1 MVEMSAEGHAIIFQ
15 FMMQSKNFVS
25 LFKKKVLK
33 NKRKIGEVCNYIN
46 M

>member
-25 LFKKKVLK
+25 LFKKSFEKQK
-33 NKRKIGEVCNYIN
+33 KIGEVWK
-46 M
+46 